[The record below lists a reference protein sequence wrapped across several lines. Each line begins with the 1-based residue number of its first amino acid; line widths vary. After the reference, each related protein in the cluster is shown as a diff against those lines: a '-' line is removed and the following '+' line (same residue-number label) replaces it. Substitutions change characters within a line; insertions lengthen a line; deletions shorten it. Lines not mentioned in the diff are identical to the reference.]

1 MKAYLLTVVWAAVAG
16 TLAELIG
23 GDDAGSG
30 AKLLRLITG
39 LMILSVV
46 AAPIHSLLQM
56 GPESLLDRLGEIYEN
71 ARTASAEAGE
81 MYTRQTMEYIRQ
93 TGEAGA
99 SSAVKKLLTERFD
112 LPEECCRVEID
123 LTEWDGEFTLSSV
136 GVILSGRGLWA
147 NPYAIET
154 YLEEILCCPVRAAV
168 E

>member
-71 ARTASAEAGE
+71 ART
-81 MYTRQTMEYIRQ
+81 
-93 TGEAGA
+93 
-99 SSAVKKLLTERFD
+99 
-112 LPEECCRVEID
+112 
-123 LTEWDGEFTLSSV
+123 
-136 GVILSGRGLWA
+136 VIK
-147 NPYAIET
+147 N
-154 YLEEILCCPVRAAV
+154 
-168 E
+168 